1 MAEPLRVGKLIF
13 RVGQD
18 VGDMDEFAF
27 QQRAATCVS
36 ALRHDGKVFNVF
48 HEFLRE
54 PIRLCAIKNS
64 TLLAGDGAAVGLTKA
79 GGRFNKRLQYRLQ
92 VERRTA
98 DDFEHVG
105 RGGLLLQRLPQLVE
119 QPRVLDGDDG
129 LGGKVRDQRYLFVG
143 KWPNLL
149 AINVEGAN
157 DRTFLQH

>member
-1 MAEPLRVGKLIF
+1 
-13 RVGQD
+13 
-18 VGDMDEFAF
+18 MDEFAF

-92 VERRTA
+92 VECRTT
-98 DDFEHVG
+98 DDLQHVG
-105 RGGLLLQRLPQLVE
+105 SCGLLLERLPQFVE
-119 QPRVLDGDDG
+119 QSRVFDSDDS
-129 LGGKVRDQRYLFVG
+129 LGGEILQQRNLFVG
-143 KWPNLL
+143 KGADFQ
-149 AINVEGAN
+149 AIDDESAK
-157 DRTFLQH
+157 